1 MQVDGAYAQIT
12 DCFPKQRRPAKIN
25 NLDVLNAMLYIVE
38 NGCKWRSLPKEYRDW
53 HVIYVRVNRW
63 TKRGVLQSAFLRLQQ
78 FSIIQVQVNVVTLD
92 SACIK
97 AHPDE
102 RGTGVVRREL
112 R

>member
-1 MQVDGAYAQIT
+1 
-12 DCFPKQRRPAKIN
+12 
-25 NLDVLNAMLYIVE
+25 MLYIVE

-102 RGTGVVRREL
+102 IGTGVVRREL